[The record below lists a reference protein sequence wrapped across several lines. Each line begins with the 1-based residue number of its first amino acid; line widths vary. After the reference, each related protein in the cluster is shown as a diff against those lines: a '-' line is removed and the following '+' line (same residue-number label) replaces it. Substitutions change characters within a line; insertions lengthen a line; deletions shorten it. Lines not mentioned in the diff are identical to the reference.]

1 MQHHLGTAAGRQGK
15 KLKRASVR
23 HCLSTPSLRGLFTI
37 SEEEER
43 YRDAA
48 LRRLSATDIKIE
60 AERSPA
66 EEQGRK
72 WSPTKEEGGEPRPA
86 KEEGGKR
93 SPAEEGGGEPRPA
106 EEEGEKQRPAEEER
120 GKQSLTRK
128 QGAEKCPA
136 KDEPYLPHSKSTG
149 MGKSLRA
156 KQDGLKAEERQRLA
170 RQRREERAKNLAT
183 KKAVWLEREEKAKLL
198 RVKQMEDRRKRL
210 EEQRLKIEKRR
221 AVLEERQRLKL
232 QKNKE
237 RYEAVVQRSTKKTWA
252 EIRQQRWSWTGAL
265 PHTLSVHKERSEGCS
280 ISAVNLPKHVDS
292 ILNKRLSKSSAT
304 LWNSP
309 SRTRRLQLSPW
320 ESSIVDRLMT
330 PTLSF
335 LARSRS
341 VAVLTSNGHDSVPL
355 CPRSASASPVTP
367 SSGKPLHRCSNRWR
381 AALSTPEIPGQR
393 RTDPHLSESK
403 KKEKKDKKDK
413 EWENA
418 KEKHALLNSGSVAD
432 KMLRKRQS
440 LPIVRSKE
448 SIAREA
454 RLKNR
459 SLPSSPRRR
468 PSGTSNGPTMPPVSV
483 GSSTPVRKPKGKG
496 GSRKEKENRPKRKEE
511 KDEEPKEVS
520 RPSSASGL
528 KIKEMPI
535 EAPESAHGSPAKTIA
550 GTTDEEEAVRVL
562 TEKRRL
568 AREQREKEEQERK
581 EQEEKKR
588 LMKEEMA
595 RRKAEEKAQRVAEA
609 LRLEEEN
616 RRKEEEQRL
625 QEEECRWREA
635 EAEREETERLQK
647 QREEAEARAREEA
660 EKQRLERER
669 HFQKEEQER
678 SERKKR
684 LEQIMKRTRRT
695 DCLEKKD
702 DKKSTADG
710 ELNDQ
715 DAKAETQAGPDGEKA
730 DTSEDQHEAPVDKEP
745 GELSVNATDCPSQD
759 HPLAELGVPAEEDG
773 CEKQDVLTNGVQAN
787 KQENGISPKEV
798 ASQDF
803 EEIVELSNH
812 TGCLKETVDSNREK
826 GCLSSL
832 TADGIPVN
840 PIIAFEEESSF
851 IKKTTGI
858 QSQHVAEIL

>member
-1 MQHHLGTAAGRQGK
+1 MEKQHQ
-15 KLKRASVR
+15 V
-23 HCLSTPSLRGLFTI
+23 STPPEQS
-37 SEEEER
+37 
-43 YRDAA
+43 
-48 LRRLSATDIKIE
+48 TDIKIE
-60 AERSPA
+60 AERSLA
-66 EEQGRK
+66 KDKEGERK
-72 WSPTKEEGGEPRPA
+72 PA
-86 KEEGGKR
+86 KEE
-93 SPAEEGGGEPRPA
+93 EEV
-106 EEEGEKQRPAEEER
+106 KC
-120 GKQSLTRK
+120 LTRE
-128 QGAEKCPA
+128 QEAEKCPT
-136 KDEPYLPHSKSTG
+136 KDESHPPDSKSTG
-149 MGKSLRA
+149 MGKSPRV
-156 KQDGLKAEERQRLA
+156 KQDGPKAEERQRLA
-170 RQRREERAKNLAT
+170 RQRREERAKNLAA
-183 KKAVWLEREEKAKLL
+183 KKSVWLEREEKAKML
-198 RVKQMEDRRKRL
+198 REKQVEDRRKRL

-221 AVLEERQRLKL
+221 AILEERQRLKL

-237 RYEAVVQRSTKKTWA
+237 RYEAVVQRSAKKTWA

-265 PHTLSVHKERSEGCS
+265 PRTLSVHKERSEGCS

-309 SRTRRLQLSPW
+309 SRTRRLQLSAW

-341 VAVLTSNGHDSVPL
+341 VAVLTSNGRDAVVPL

-367 SSGKPLHRCSNRWR
+367 SNGKPLHRCSNRWR
-381 AALSTPEIPGQR
+381 AALSSPDIPGR
-393 RTDPHLSESK
+393 HKTDPKLSESK
-403 KKEKKDKKDK
+403 KKEKKEKKDK
-413 EWENA
+413 ERENA
-418 KEKHALLNSGSVAD
+418 KEKHALLNSGSVSD
-432 KMLRKRQS
+432 KMMRKRQS

-448 SIAREA
+448 SVAREA

-468 PSGTSNGPTMPPVSV
+468 PSGTSNGPVVPTVTA
-483 GSSTPVRKPKGKG
+483 GSSTPVRKSKGKG
-496 GSRKEKENRPKRKEE
+496 ESRKEKENRPKRKVE
-511 KDEEPKEVS
+511 KDEEPKEGS
-520 RPSSASGL
+520 RPSSTSSL
-528 KIKEMPI
+528 KNKEMPI
-535 EAPESAHGSPAKTIA
+535 EAPESAHASPAKTIA
-550 GTTDEEEAVRVL
+550 GTTDPEEAVRVL
-562 TEKRRL
+562 AEKRRL
-568 AREQREKEEQERK
+568 AREQREREEQERQ
-581 EQEEKKR
+581 EQEEKMR

-595 RRKAEEKAQRVAEA
+595 RRKAEEKAQRMAEA

-616 RRKEEEQRL
+616 RKKEEEQRL

-635 EAEREETERLQK
+635 EAEREEMECLQK

-678 SERKKR
+678 LERKKR

-695 DCLEKKD
+695 DCPEKKD
-702 DKKSTADG
+702 DKKSAADG
-710 ELNDQ
+710 EQNDK
-715 DAKAETQAGPDGEKA
+715 DAKAESQEAGPDSVKTNAMEG
-730 DTSEDQHEAPVDKEP
+730 QPEAPVEQEA
-745 GELSVNATDCPSQD
+745 GESSVNAKDCPSQD
-759 HPLAELGVPAEEDG
+759 HPLGKSGVPPKEDG
-773 CEKQDVLTNGVQAN
+773 FEKQAVLTNGVQSN
-787 KQENGISPKEV
+787 KQQNGICPKEE

-826 GCLSSL
+826 ECLSSL
-832 TADGIPVN
+832 TADEIPVN

>member
-1 MQHHLGTAAGRQGK
+1 METQHQ
-15 KLKRASVR
+15 V
-23 HCLSTPSLRGLFTI
+23 STPPPPPQS
-37 SEEEER
+37 
-43 YRDAA
+43 
-48 LRRLSATDIKIE
+48 TDIKIE
-60 AERSPA
+60 AEKSPA
-66 EEQGRK
+66 
-72 WSPTKEEGGEPRPA
+72 KEEEGEKSPA
-86 KEEGGKR
+86 KEEGG
-93 SPAEEGGGEPRPA
+93 
-106 EEEGEKQRPAEEER
+106 EK
-120 GKQSLTRK
+120 SLAK
-128 QGAEKCPA
+128 EQEAEKCPA
-136 KDEPYLPHSKSTG
+136 KDEPQPTPSRSTG
-149 MGKSLRA
+149 MGKSPRA

-170 RQRREERAKNLAT
+170 KQRREERAKNLAA
-183 KKAVWLEREEKAKLL
+183 KKSVWLEREEKAKML
-198 RVKQMEDRRKRL
+198 REKQMEDRRRRL

-221 AVLEERQRLKL
+221 AILEERQRIKL

-265 PHTLSVHKERSEGCS
+265 PHTLSAHKERSEGCS

-341 VAVLTSNGHDSVPL
+341 VAVLASNGRDSVAPL
-355 CPRSASASPVTP
+355 CPRSASASPVAP
-367 SSGKPLHRCSNRWR
+367 SSGKPPHRCSNRWR
-381 AALSTPEIPGQR
+381 AALSTPDIPGR
-393 RTDPHLSESK
+393 HKTDPHLSESK
-403 KKEKKDKKDK
+403 KKEKKDK
-413 EWENA
+413 ERENA
-418 KEKHALLNSGSVAD
+418 KEKHALLNSGSVAE
-432 KMLRKRQS
+432 KMMRKRQS

-448 SIAREA
+448 SVTREA

-468 PSGTSNGPTMPPVSV
+468 SSGTSSGPVVPPVTV
-483 GSSTPVRKPKGKG
+483 GSSTPVRKSKAKGE
-496 GSRKEKENRPKRKEE
+496 SRKEKENRPKRKEE
-511 KDEEPKEVS
+511 KDEEQKEGS
-520 RPSSASGL
+520 RPSSDSGL
-528 KIKEMPI
+528 KSKELAI

-550 GTTDEEEAVRVL
+550 GTMDPEEAVRVL

-568 AREQREKEEQERK
+568 AREQREREEQERK

-595 RRKAEEKAQRVAEA
+595 RRKAEEKAQRMAEA

-635 EAEREETERLQK
+635 EAEREEMERLQK

-678 SERKKR
+678 LERKKR

-710 ELNDQ
+710 EPNDK
-715 DAKAETQAGPDGEKA
+715 DTKAKILEAGPDGLKTDSTEG
-730 DTSEDQHEAPVDKEP
+730 QREAPVDQKA
-745 GELSVNATDCPSQD
+745 GESSVNATDCPSQA
-759 HPLAELGVPAEEDG
+759 HPLGQLGEPSKEDG
-773 CEKQDVLTNGVQAN
+773 CEQQAVLTNGVQSN
-787 KQENGISPKEV
+787 KQENGICPKEV

-803 EEIVELSNH
+803 EETVELSNH
-812 TGCLKETVDSNREK
+812 TGCIKETVDSNREK
-826 GCLSSL
+826 ECLSNL
-832 TADGIPVN
+832 TADEIPVN
-840 PIIAFEEESSF
+840 PIIEFEEGSSF

>member
-1 MQHHLGTAAGRQGK
+1 METQHQ
-15 KLKRASVR
+15 V
-23 HCLSTPSLRGLFTI
+23 STPPPQS
-37 SEEEER
+37 
-43 YRDAA
+43 
-48 LRRLSATDIKIE
+48 TDIKIE
-60 AERSPA
+60 AEKSPA
-66 EEQGRK
+66 
-72 WSPTKEEGGEPRPA
+72 KEEEGEKSPA
-86 KEEGGKR
+86 KEEGG
-93 SPAEEGGGEPRPA
+93 
-106 EEEGEKQRPAEEER
+106 EKSFTKEQEV
-120 GKQSLTRK
+120 
-128 QGAEKCPA
+128 EKCPA
-136 KDEPYLPHSKSTG
+136 KDEPQPTPSRSTG
-149 MGKSLRA
+149 IGKSPRA

-170 RQRREERAKNLAT
+170 RQRREERAKNLAA
-183 KKAVWLEREEKAKLL
+183 KKSVWLEREEKAKML
-198 RVKQMEDRRKRL
+198 REKQMEDRRRRL

-221 AVLEERQRLKL
+221 AILEERQRLKL

-265 PHTLSVHKERSEGCS
+265 PHTLSAHKE
-280 ISAVNLPKHVDS
+280 
-292 ILNKRLSKSSAT
+292 
-304 LWNSP
+304 
-309 SRTRRLQLSPW
+309 TRRLQLSPW

-341 VAVLTSNGHDSVPL
+341 VAVLASNGRDSVAPL
-355 CPRSASASPVTP
+355 CPRSASASPVAP
-367 SSGKPLHRCSNRWR
+367 SSGKPPHRCSNRWR
-381 AALSTPEIPGQR
+381 AALSTPDIPGR
-393 RTDPHLSESK
+393 HKTDPHLSESK
-403 KKEKKDKKDK
+403 KKEKKDK
-413 EWENA
+413 ERENA

-432 KMLRKRQS
+432 KMMRKRQS

-448 SIAREA
+448 SVAREA

-468 PSGTSNGPTMPPVSV
+468 SSGTSNSPVVPPVTV
-483 GSSTPVRKPKGKG
+483 GSSTPVRKSKAKGE
-496 GSRKEKENRPKRKEE
+496 SRKEKENRPKRKEE
-511 KDEEPKEVS
+511 KDEEQKEGS

-528 KIKEMPI
+528 KSKELVI

-550 GTTDEEEAVRVL
+550 GTMDPEEAVRVL

-568 AREQREKEEQERK
+568 AREQREREEQERK

-635 EAEREETERLQK
+635 EAEREEMERLQK

-678 SERKKR
+678 LERKKR

-702 DKKSTADG
+702 DRKSTADG
-710 ELNDQ
+710 EPNDK
-715 DAKAETQAGPDGEKA
+715 DTKAKILEAGPDGVKTDSTEG
-730 DTSEDQHEAPVDKEP
+730 QREAPVDQKA
-745 GELSVNATDCPSQD
+745 GELSVNATDCPSQA
-759 HPLAELGVPAEEDG
+759 HPPGQLGEPSKEDD
-773 CEKQDVLTNGVQAN
+773 CEQQAVLTNGVQSN
-787 KQENGISPKEV
+787 KQENGICPKEV

-803 EEIVELSNH
+803 EGIVELSNH

-826 GCLSSL
+826 ECLSNL
-832 TADGIPVN
+832 TADEIPVN
-840 PIIAFEEESSF
+840 PIIEFEEGSSF